1 VADEK
6 ALEGL
11 VEAVQ
16 RLPEVLVQLDAR
28 RQLAAALAQALGH
41 AVAVPGRAHGLEH
54 NGLVG
59 GAHNAKGLA
68 ALDGVDKAQLVV
80 LGRVLEDNH
89 LRPVIRHKG
98 HTLVPGHLIGL
109 SLFWDRGIGLLRI
122 GVSVFEVWQKVKFA
136 RM

>member
-41 AVAVPGRAHGLEH
+41 AVAVPGRAHGLQH
-54 NGLVG
+54 NRLVG

-68 ALDGVDKAQLVV
+68 ALDGVNKA
-80 LGRVLEDNH
+80 
-89 LRPVIRHKG
+89 
-98 HTLVPGHLIGL
+98 
-109 SLFWDRGIGLLRI
+109 
-122 GVSVFEVWQKVKFA
+122 
-136 RM
+136 